1 MGIEAHDPLPQVVRS
16 RVGLLEIA
24 RQPGQEIGQA
34 EAGARAVKGKVA
46 ILVEAGD
53 GVVLHADEAES
64 EGHLMAPADHIH
76 VVGHVVAVEVEM
88 PRGARSAEGA
98 ESAGHAHQ
106 QEVRHGAVHVDSEQ
120 GRVDGNIRRPAVV
133 TPTVEGEVKR
143 VQRCRSEGVVVPD
156 RDRLGAFEVARLCG
170 GEHVLTVVG
179 GRILEVIEEV
189 PSKQGVLFGVCPVD
203 APDVLLLV
211 ARDRNGISDFT
222 ASIGCARG

>member
-1 MGIEAHDPLPQVVRS
+1 
-16 RVGLLEIA
+16 
-24 RQPGQEIGQA
+24 
-34 EAGARAVKGKVA
+34 
-46 ILVEAGD
+46 
-53 GVVLHADEAES
+53 
-64 EGHLMAPADHIH
+64 MAPADHIH

-98 ESAGHAHQ
+98 ESAGYAHQ
-106 QEVRHGAVHVDSEQ
+106 QEVRHGAVDVDSEQ

-179 GRILEVIEEV
+179 GRILEVIDEV
-189 PSKQGVLFGVCPVD
+189 SSEQSVFVVVRPVD
-203 APDVLLLV
+203 PPDILLLV
-211 ARDRNGISDFT
+211 AGDRNGVGDFA
-222 ASIGCARG
+222 ASIGRASE